1 MTVRDEQ
8 ECDIPCKPDT
18 LRGLCP
24 LGGAHNRAGGLR
36 NIQGDM
42 KDALLPG
49 ISLQDQKHTLNQQWL
64 CGCADPL

>member
-24 LGGAHNRAGGLR
+24 LGGAHNRAEGLR

-49 ISLQDQKHTLNQQWL
+49 ISL
-64 CGCADPL
+64 

>member
-1 MTVRDEQ
+1 MAVRDEQ

-18 LRGLCP
+18 TTGLCP
-24 LGGAHNRAGGLR
+24 LRGAHNRAGGLR

-49 ISLQDQKHTLNQQWL
+49 ISL
-64 CGCADPL
+64 